1 MEYAAQHEVGGQQA
15 ETPEPP
21 IDGPASR
28 LSTKEEELGDL
39 TEDAWFIDDEPN
51 LRTVYLEA
59 TRA

>member
-1 MEYAAQHEVGGQQA
+1 MEYAAQHEVGGQA

-51 LRTVYLEA
+51 LRAVYLEA